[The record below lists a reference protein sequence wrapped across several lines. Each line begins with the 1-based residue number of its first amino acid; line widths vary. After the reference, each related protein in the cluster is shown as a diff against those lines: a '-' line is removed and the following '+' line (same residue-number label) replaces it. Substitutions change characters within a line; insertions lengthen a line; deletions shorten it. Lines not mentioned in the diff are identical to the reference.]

1 MGDLLYFSSASGN
14 TRRFIERLGL
24 PALRLPICVD
34 EPLLRITR
42 PFVLICPT
50 YADGAGH
57 GAVPKQ
63 VIACLNDPATRALLR
78 GVIGSGNRNFGA
90 TFAMAG
96 DVIAAKCNVPVL
108 ARFELAGTDTDIT
121 RIRNGLNRFWDTQ
134 CLMPT

>member
-14 TRRFIERLGL
+14 TRRFVQRLGL
-24 PALRLPICVD
+24 PALRLPICTSV
-34 EPLLRITR
+34 PPPSVTR

-50 YADGAGH
+50 YADGVGR

-63 VIACLNDPATRALLR
+63 VIACLNNSTTRNLLR
-78 GVIGSGNRNFGA
+78 GVIASGNRNFGA

-96 DVIAAKCNVPVL
+96 DVIANKCNVPVL

-121 RIRNGLNRFWDTQ
+121 RIRDGLNRFWNTQ